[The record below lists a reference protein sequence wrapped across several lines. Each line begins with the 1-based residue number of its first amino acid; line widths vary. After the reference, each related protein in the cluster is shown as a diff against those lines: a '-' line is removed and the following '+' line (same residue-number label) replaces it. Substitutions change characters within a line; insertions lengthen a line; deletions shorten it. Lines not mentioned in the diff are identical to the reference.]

1 MYPPK
6 TIQTGVMWVMRQL
19 HVLIPEEL
27 DDEFRRAVGRKYGSK
42 KGTLGVAVA
51 EALQMWLEKNGGV
64 KIKED

>member
-1 MYPPK
+1 
-6 TIQTGVMWVMRQL
+6 MRHL

-27 DDEFRRAVGRKYGSK
+27 NEEFRRAVGRRYGSK

-51 EALQMWLEKNGGV
+51 KALQMWLEKNGGV